1 MCRFY
6 RSCESSPL
14 GDPDP
19 RVLRGLNQSLPC
31 PSRSLYCSQ
40 HATAALYAPGTQCRI
55 RTATDIL
62 PEDCAPSRI
71 LLPLEQPPS
80 HHNKSTPRANLRKV
94 ILNRAGWKHG
104 RRRSELSNLEVHTVS
119 IAPKIN
125 SDGQKDTPPNNLDRL
140 VGPTSQRT
148 LLLTFIQMLRR

>member
-1 MCRFY
+1 MCRYY
-6 RSCESSPL
+6 RFREFSPF

-40 HATAALYAPGTQCRI
+40 HATAALYAPGARCRI
-55 RTATDIL
+55 HTATDCRI
-62 PEDCAPSRI
+62 EDCAPSII

-80 HHNKSTPRANLRKV
+80 HRKLSTPRANLRKV

-119 IAPKIN
+119 IALKMK
-125 SDGQKDTPPNNLDRL
+125 QRRRERHATA
-140 VGPTSQRT
+140 GP
-148 LLLTFIQMLRR
+148 